1 MLFDMLIIFVVITII
16 CFFLGL
22 FLMEEKPML
31 SIPVIMVG
39 MIFCVLCSY
48 GFWNVEMLYVGY
60 NSSVGNTT
68 ATIYS
73 TMNYGDPYSY
83 IFMVLF
89 YIFCLM
95 FVKAGFNSWKD
106 ALETKG
112 EIEYKRRNR

>member
-1 MLFDMLIIFVVITII
+1 
-16 CFFLGL
+16 
-22 FLMEEKPML
+22 MEEKPIL
-31 SIPVIMVG
+31 SIPVLMVG

-48 GFWNVEMLYVGY
+48 GFWNVEMLYIGY

-112 EIEYKRRNR
+112 QIDYRDRRK